1 MRFEN
6 SLVLLTGAA
15 SGIGRA
21 TAVRIAAEGGTVF
34 GVDRDPEGLAGTAAT
49 IAEAGTGSFTSA
61 VVDITDE
68 AAVVAVV
75 AEAAEAMGGIDV
87 LINVAGAHRTTPIE
101 TLTVADLQQLFA
113 INLVG
118 TAVFCREALK
128 HLPTKTGVIVNTAS
142 SSAGQGTPYMTAYS
156 ASKGAVVGFSRSLA
170 SEVAGRGIRV
180 VPISPGTVA
189 TPLTA
194 GVGQMFASGELDLSY
209 FPRVMPALG
218 AAQPEQ
224 LAAAIAFAASSDGAM
239 LTGDEFLVDGGARI

>member
-6 SLVLLTGAA
+6 TRVLLTGAA

-21 TAVRIAAEGGTVF
+21 TAVRIASEGGTVY
-34 GVDRDPEGLAGTAAT
+34 GVDRDADGLAGTAEL
-49 IAEAGTGSFTSA
+49 IAAAGAGSFVPGTVDVTDEEQ
-61 VVDITDE
+61 VVDTV
-68 AAVVAVV
+68 AA
-75 AEAAEAMGGIDV
+75 AAQTMGGIDV
-87 LINVAGAHRTTPIE
+87 MVNIAGAQRTTPIGS
-101 TLTVADLQQLFA
+101 LTVEDLTTLFS

-118 TAVFCREALK
+118 TALFCREALK
-128 HLPTKTGVIVNTAS
+128 HLPDRTGVIVNTAS

-170 SEVAGRGIRV
+170 SEVASRGIRV
-180 VPISPGTVA
+180 VPVSPGTVA

-194 GVGQMFASGELDLSY
+194 NVGELFKSGELDLSY

-224 LAAAIAFAASSDGAM
+224 MAAAIAFAASSDAAM